1 MFDDFTCHYITAM
14 LWAETDNDGTPLD
27 ENYDGKPGEFTD
39 ECRNRII
46 ADCKAFQEQYGHL
59 WADAETGREW
69 TIDQQAAHDFWLTRQ
84 GHGVGFWARPELY
97 GCNNS
102 DALTVAAHEFGQF
115 ELYITDD
122 GKIDFCG

>member
-39 ECRNRII
+39 RCHNQII
-46 ADCKAFQEQYGHL
+46 ADAKAFQEQYGHL
-59 WADAETGREW
+59 WENVAT
-69 TIDQQAAHDFWLTRQ
+69 DQQAAHNFWLTRQ
-84 GHGVGFWARPELY
+84 GHGDGFWARPEIY
-97 GCNNS
+97 GLNA
-102 DALTVAAHEFGQF
+102 DILTNAAHSFGQF